1 MRPFSTLSYCAVLA
15 AASPVAPTKYE
26 LAINLKT
33 VKALGLTLP
42 TSSLA
47 QTTEVI
53 EQAVATS
60 DVGTKRTCQPHGAMP
75 AIG

>member
-1 MRPFSTLSYCAVLA
+1 LSRFSLRPFNTFSYCVALA

-42 TSSLA
+42 TSLLA

-53 EQAVATS
+53 E
-60 DVGTKRTCQPHGAMP
+60 
-75 AIG
+75 